1 MIAGPAAIV
10 HLGDLDLLLREIQDA
25 AGRARLKKLGFEIEP
40 TTKLEAARTRLAA
53 TVDRRWSNL
62 YERAR
67 QRYGRGVVAVR
78 SRVCMGCYVTLPTT
92 ARPPAQGEG
101 LLSLCESCSRIL
113 YWG

>member
-1 MIAGPAAIV
+1 VISGPASIV
-10 HLGDLDLLLREIQDA
+10 HLGDLDLLLREVQDPA
-25 AGRARLKKLGFEIEP
+25 SRGRLKKLGFEIDGVA
-40 TTKLEAARTRLAA
+40 KLDAARSKLAA
-53 TVDRRWSNL
+53 GVDRRWAHL

-67 QRYGRGVVAVR
+67 QRYGRGMVAVR

-92 ARPPAQGEG
+92 ARPPQSEG